1 MNKARLWTKQKE
13 KRPRTPTASRKKKG
27 KTKEKQKGVKKKAEV
42 HKSCFKHPK
51 AT

>member
-1 MNKARLWTKQKE
+1 MDQAKREKTKNPYGKQE
-13 KRPRTPTASRKKKG
+13 KKG
-27 KTKEKQKGVKKKAEV
+27 KTKEKQKGVKKAEV